1 MDCLI
6 EKVQGLLDDD
16 EPGEG
21 TSGVTAVQGLE
32 FKCNICAS
40 RFKHKNLLIIKQIN

>member
-6 EKVQGLLDDD
+6 EKVQGLLDDE

-21 TSGVTAVQGLE
+21 TSGVTVVQGLE
-32 FKCNICAS
+32 SSATFVQAVLN
-40 RFKHKNLLIIKQIN
+40 RRVY

>member
-21 TSGVTAVQGLE
+21 TSGEQQCKV
-32 FKCNICAS
+32 
-40 RFKHKNLLIIKQIN
+40 